1 MHITIEYVQ
10 LICFCVCVTIA
21 DDFKKETLACCQQEF
36 YIIQKLFLNKYLTRH
51 VPLDKAMLMTHH
63 THAFLVRMV

>member
-36 YIIQKLFLNKYLTRH
+36 YIIQKIIFE
-51 VPLDKAMLMTHH
+51 
-63 THAFLVRMV
+63 